1 MPSLSVHGFRRVA
14 RRVAA
19 RVLGALL
26 ASAAVG
32 RAAAQEA
39 PADSARR
46 VARDSARA
54 AAVLARVT
62 VTATRTGRPLL
73 DTPVAATVV
82 EPRDFE
88 RRRAFGLDDALSFA
102 PGVLAQSRYG
112 AQDVRLVIRGFGARG
127 AGDRSNAGTSRGVR
141 VLVDG
146 VPETEPDGRTSFDQ
160 IELAAAERIEVV
172 RSNSGATWGNAAGGL
187 LNVSTVPAFARGLS
201 EAQVTMGG
209 FGMRRVV
216 LRGGSAL
223 SADADPARVWATL
236 ARTDFDGW
244 RAQSAAERTTL
255 TAGVLAPIG
264 GRGASGEATT
274 TLGVHLLASR
284 NLFRIPGP
292 LTAAQLAVDPSQANA
307 TYAERDERRFNQL
320 GRLAVT
326 LEHRIGARADSG
338 AERNA
343 GVAAMLFVNPKYLQ
357 RSERG
362 TYRDFNRYHVGGNLA
377 VRGGGRWLGL
387 SHRMAAGVDG
397 AYQDGTA
404 LFYSLAP
411 NGTRGTTLR
420 ENKAEGSRNLGAFA
434 QDELTLGARLSLTLG
449 ARWDEVAYDYRS
461 YINPR
466 LDARKAFRRLS
477 PKLGALWRAAPQHAV
492 YANFGGG
499 IEAPAGNET
508 DPAPPSDTLLAIN
521 PLLDAIRS
529 NSYEIGGRGSV
540 APGAGRGLVLA
551 ASYDA
556 AAYFIDVRNE
566 IVPYRGGRFYFTAGS
581 ARRAGVELGGR
592 AALQGGVSVRLS
604 GTVARNVY
612 GTYVVDSA
620 YYSRPGASAD
630 LSGNRIVGV
639 PDAFGAVELAWAPPP
654 LARWSAE
661 GRAGVQGVGPYWAD
675 DANRVRVPGYA
686 VANVGVSL
694 VPIPGA
700 VGGYA
705 VRLHL
710 GVENLLDRRFVA
722 SAFLN
727 PDLVG
732 GAPLAFEPGLPRQLV
747 LSASVGRR
755 R

>member
-1 MPSLSVHGFRRVA
+1 MRCLCVLTRRAVPLALAALSAGVA
-14 RRVAA
+14 
-19 RVLGALL
+19 
-26 ASAAVG
+26 SEQ
-32 RAAAQEA
+32 AAAQAA

-46 VARDSARA
+46 AARDSARA

-73 DTPVAATVV
+73 DAPVAVTVV
-82 EPRDFE
+82 EPREFE
-88 RRRAFGLDDALSFA
+88 RRRAFGLDDALAFA

-172 RSNSGATWGNAAGGL
+172 RSNSGAGWGNAAGGL
-187 LNVSTVPAFARGLS
+187 LNVSTVPAFTRGLGD
-201 EAQVTMGG
+201 AQVTLGG

-223 SADADPARVWATL
+223 SDGADPARVWATL

-244 RAQSAAERTTL
+244 RAQSGAERTTL
-255 TAGVLAPIG
+255 TAGVLAPLGARDGSG
-264 GRGASGEATT
+264 GAATT
-274 TLGVHLLASR
+274 VGVHLLASR

-292 LTAAQLAVDPSQANA
+292 LTAAQLALDPAQANA

-326 LEHRIGARADSG
+326 LDHRLGARADS
-338 AERNA
+338 ATRDA
-343 GVAAMLFVNPKYLQ
+343 GVSAMLFVNPKYLQ

-377 VRGGGRWLGL
+377 LRGAGRWLGL
-387 SHRMAAGVDG
+387 THRVAAGVDG

-411 NGTRGTTLR
+411 DGTRGTTLR
-420 ENKAEGSRNLGAFA
+420 DNKAEGSRNLGAFA
-434 QDELTLGARLSLTLG
+434 QDELTLGTRLSLTLG

-477 PKLGALWRAAPQHAV
+477 PKLGALWRVAPAHAL

-529 NSYEIGGRGSV
+529 NSFEIGGRGSV
-540 APGAGRGLVLA
+540 APGDGGGLVLA

-581 ARRAGVELGGR
+581 ARRAGLELGGR

-612 GTYVVDSA
+612 GTYVVDST
-620 YYSRPGASAD
+620 YYSRPGAFAD

-639 PDAFGAVELAWAPPP
+639 PDAFGAAELAWAPPA
-654 LARWSAE
+654 LARWSVE

-686 VANVGVSL
+686 VTNVGVSL
-694 VPIPGA
+694 APVA
-700 VGGYA
+700 LATGGYA

-727 PDLVG
+727 PDVVG
-732 GAPLAFEPGLPRQLV
+732 GAPLAFEPGLPRQV
-747 LSASVGRR
+747 VFSASFGRR